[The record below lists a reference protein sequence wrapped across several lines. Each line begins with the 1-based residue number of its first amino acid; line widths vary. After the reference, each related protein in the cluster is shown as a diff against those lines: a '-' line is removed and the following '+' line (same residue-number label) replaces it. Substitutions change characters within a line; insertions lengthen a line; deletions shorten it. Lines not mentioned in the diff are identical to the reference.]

1 MALFA
6 ISHQEWHDWLH
17 KVLPPPEIRDG
28 APTAVDLFSGCGGL
42 SLAFETCGF
51 RTVGYEMNTAAVQT
65 YSQNL
70 AGECHEVFLTRG
82 MPEIRNDV
90 DVLIG
95 GPPCQP
101 FSQFG
106 YQRGSDD
113 DRDGFPVFLDA
124 MNRMRP
130 RIAVMENVRGLLYR
144 NKEYL
149 RSVAGEMERLGY
161 EVHAK
166 LLKAVNYGVPQ
177 NRERVFVVATRIGW
191 EWPDRFVDEPVTAG
205 AALGRMAY
213 EENEDSRY
221 LKPNMDEYIAAY
233 EAKSGCKTPRDLHL
247 DRPARTVTC
256 RNLGGAT
263 ADMLRIVTPGGKRRM
278 LTVREG
284 ARLQSF
290 PDWFE
295 FIGSEYERC
304 KQIGN
309 AVPPLLGLAI
319 AKQVQKAVESPHH
332 GKAGHMGG
340 KLLDTDMITEK
351 VEQAINIFRLIGV
364 PVRDYTRHRQVRLA
378 KALLAVAG
386 VMPGM
391 KWSDTTSHFD
401 GSAKPLT
408 TREIIKIWNSEYDE
422 NLADSSYDDV
432 RRIELAILKE
442 AGLVTGSAADP
453 VADVNDGTRGY
464 SITPEALDLL
474 RGYGTEKWE
483 DSLLR
488 FRSDAGELKDRLSK
502 ARDLKKVPVTLPDG
516 NRYNLSP
523 GPHNMIQRAVI
534 EDFLPRFSRG
544 AEVLYIGDAT
554 KKILH
559 IDADR
564 IRGLGVDEMSRET
577 LPDILAYESERDWL
591 FVIEAVHSSNP
602 IDSMRHLA
610 LRRLTRNSTAG
621 VLFVSAF
628 ENASRFARFSKRISW
643 ETEVWIA
650 DDPEHMIHFDGG
662 RYLAPYKNTETKTST
677 GDVR

>member
-17 KVLPPPEIRDG
+17 KVLPPPEIPDG

-51 RTVGYEMNTAAVQT
+51 RTVGYEMNAAAAQT
-65 YSQNL
+65 YGQNL
-70 AGECHEVFLTRG
+70 AGDCHEVFLTRG

-161 EVHAK
+161 EVHAE

-205 AALGRMAY
+205 AALGCMAY

-221 LKPNMDEYIAAY
+221 LKPNMDEYIATY

-319 AKQVQKAVESPHH
+319 ARQVQKAVESPNH
-332 GKAGHMGG
+332 GKVGHMGG
-340 KLLDTDMITEK
+340 KPLHTDMITEK

-364 PVRDYTRHRQVRLA
+364 PVRDYTHRRRVRLA

-401 GSAKPLT
+401 GSAEPLT
-408 TREIIKIWNSEYDE
+408 TREIIRIWNSEYDE

-453 VADVNDGTRGY
+453 AADVNDGTRGY

-502 ARDLKKVPVTLPDG
+502 ARDLKRVPVTLPDG
-516 NRYNLSP
+516 SRYNLSP

-544 AEVLYIGDAT
+544 AEVLYIGDAA

-564 IRGLGVDEMSRET
+564 IRGLGIDEMSRET

-650 DDPEHMIHFDGG
+650 DNPGHMLHFDGG
-662 RYLAPYKNTETKTST
+662 RYLAPHKNAETKTST